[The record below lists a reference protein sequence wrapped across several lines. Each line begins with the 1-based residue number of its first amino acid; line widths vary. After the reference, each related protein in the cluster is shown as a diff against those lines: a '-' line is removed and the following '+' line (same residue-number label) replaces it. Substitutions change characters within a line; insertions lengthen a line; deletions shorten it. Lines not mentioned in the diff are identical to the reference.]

1 MAGFKGHL
9 RGGIVC
15 AVIATGTV
23 VAHDIGGNAI
33 SSIFVASGGAIVG
46 SLLPDIDHPQ
56 SFLGRRLKW
65 VSKPIN
71 HLWGH
76 RSITHSL
83 VLIGGI
89 MGILA
94 FIDQKALALG
104 LGIGMLG
111 HVIIDLC
118 CRGAGVAFLYPFYP
132 KRIQLFD
139 SKKYK
144 KWKRKLRKIF

>member
-15 AVIATGTV
+15 AVIATGMAIV
-23 VAHDIGGNAI
+23 YDIGGNAV
-33 SSIFVASGGAIVG
+33 SAAFVASGGAIVG

-65 VSKPIN
+65 LSKPIN
-71 HLWGH
+71 RLWGH

-83 VLIGGI
+83 ILIGG
-89 MGILA
+89 MMSILTFMSQEAMA
-94 FIDQKALALG
+94 FG
-104 LGIGMLG
+104 LGVGMLG

-132 KRIQLFD
+132 KRIQLLE
-139 SKKYK
+139 SKKYR

>member
-83 VLIGGI
+83 ILVGGI

-94 FIDQKALALG
+94 FVDQKALALG

>member
-15 AVIATGTV
+15 AVIATGITI
-23 VAHDIGGNAI
+23 AYDIGGNAV
-33 SSIFVASGGAIVG
+33 SAAVVASGGAIVG

-65 VSKPIN
+65 ISKPIN

-76 RSITHSL
+76 RSMTHSL
-83 VLIGGI
+83 LLIGGI
-89 MGILA
+89 MGLLA
-94 FIDQKALALG
+94 TIEQKALAIGLG
-104 LGIGMLG
+104 LGMLG

-118 CRGAGVAFLYPFYP
+118 CKGAGVAFLYPLYP
-132 KRIQLFD
+132 KRIQLFK

-144 KWKRKLRKIF
+144 KWKRKLKKIF